1 MKLVIFGASGQT
13 GRLLVNQ
20 ALESG
25 HEVTVYVRREGA
37 FETGRKGLTIVAG
50 QLDDPAK
57 LEQAITG
64 ADVCISTLGGGSLSK
79 RSPELTTGID
89 RIVSVMERA
98 GVKRFIYM
106 SSVGAGDSRYY
117 MGPIIRLFIVGIF
130 LRVPLADHTFN
141 EKRIASSGLQWTIIR
156 PGGLSN
162 GSKTGKLRHGSDF
175 TKITGNIQISRAD
188 VAAFILEQALS
199 TTYINKA
206 VWLF

>member
-13 GRLLVNQ
+13 GRLLVDQ

-25 HEVTVYVRREGA
+25 HEVTAYVRREGA
-37 FETGRKGLTIVAG
+37 FEAGRKGLTIVTG

-57 LEQAITG
+57 LEQAIIG

-79 RSPELTTGID
+79 RSPELTGGISL
-89 RIVSVMERA
+89 IVSAMELA

-130 LRVPLADHTFN
+130 LRVPLADHTMN

-162 GSKTGKLRHGSDF
+162 GPETGKFKHGSAF
-175 TKITGNIQISRAD
+175 TKITGNIQVSRAD
-188 VAAFILEQALS
+188 VAAFILEQAASS
-199 TTYINKA
+199 TYADQA
-206 VWLF
+206 VWMF